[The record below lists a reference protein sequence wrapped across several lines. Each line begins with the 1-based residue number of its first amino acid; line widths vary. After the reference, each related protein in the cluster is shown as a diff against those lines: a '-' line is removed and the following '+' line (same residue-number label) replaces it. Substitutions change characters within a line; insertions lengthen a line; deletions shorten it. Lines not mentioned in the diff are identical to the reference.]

1 MSRSV
6 CWDTSLL
13 QNQDSIEVTNT
24 PRLGHHLPLIHPE
37 LSSQRVGLKDH
48 CDMTVTV
55 KLGEIEHMGNGQ
67 GSEISGGIHGHR

>member
-1 MSRSV
+1 MSRLVFS
-6 CWDTSLL
+6 DMNFL
-13 QNQDSIEVTNT
+13 QNQDSIEVINT

-37 LSSQRVGLKDH
+37 LSSQRVGLKSH
-48 CDMTVTV
+48 RVMTVTV